1 MPTQD
6 LENLRVYQL
15 AMRLGEEAWA
25 LTASWQW
32 FEKSSMGLQLVRA
45 ADSVAANISEG
56 YGRYSFKENV
66 RFCYF
71 ARGSLRETMTW
82 LTKAHH
88 RKLVSDDKH
97 AGLAE
102 FIQSLRRQLDRY
114 IRSIGKR
121 HRGDEALEED
131 TGSYGDEDFPP
142 LEIFLAELDSL
153 NAESGPSTTL
163 LTVDR

>member
-15 AMRLGEEAWA
+15 AMQLGEDAWA
-25 LTASWQW
+25 LTADWQW

-56 YGRYSFKENV
+56 YGRYSFKENA
-66 RFCYF
+66 RFCYY

-82 LTKAHH
+82 LTKAHN
-88 RKLVSDDKH
+88 RKLMDDGSHKSFSD
-97 AGLAE
+97 
-102 FIQSLRRQLDRY
+102 FVQSLRRQLDHY

-121 HRGDEALEED
+121 WDGGATLDEDAA
-131 TGSYGDEDFPP
+131 SYGDEDLPP
-142 LEIFLAELDSL
+142 FEVFLADLDSL
-153 NAESGPSTTL
+153 NTQSRPPTEP
-163 LTVDR
+163 VDR

>member
-1 MPTQD
+1 MSTQD

-15 AMRLGEEAWA
+15 AMQLGEDAWA

-56 YGRYSFKENV
+56 YGRYSFKENA

-82 LTKAHH
+82 LTKAHN
-88 RKLVSDDKH
+88 RMLMSDDRH
-97 AGLAE
+97 AGLSE
-102 FIQSLRRQLDRY
+102 FVQSLRRQLDHY

-121 HRGDEALEED
+121 RGGNAALEEE
-131 TGSYGDEDFPP
+131 TASYGDEDLPP
-142 LEIFLAELDSL
+142 LEVFLAELDSL
-153 NAESGPSTTL
+153 HAESRPSTDP
-163 LTVDR
+163 VDR